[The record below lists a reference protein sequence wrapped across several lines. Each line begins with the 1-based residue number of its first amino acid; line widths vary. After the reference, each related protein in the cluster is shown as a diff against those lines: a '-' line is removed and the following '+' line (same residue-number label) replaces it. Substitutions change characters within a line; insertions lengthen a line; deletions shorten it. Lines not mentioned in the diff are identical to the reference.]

1 MDDDAKLA
9 PFAEAEVGATG
20 LELLLALTLKWAS
33 QEKVSLLHALS
44 LISPASA
51 QILGIPAGDLSP
63 NSIADICI
71 FDINEYWKVAPSAL
85 KSQGKNSPF
94 NGLELAGKVK
104 TTLVHGQVVY
114 QSYY

>member
-1 MDDDAKLA
+1 MKNIKILYAEDDATLSFLTKDNL
-9 PFAEAEVGATG
+9 EQNNYEVFHFSDGKQC
-20 LELLLALTLKWAS
+20 LENFNNNTF
-33 QEKVSLLHALS
+33 
-44 LISPASA
+44 
-51 QILGIPAGDLSP
+51 
-63 NSIADICI
+63 DICI